1 MVAERVTRFVVRRLL
16 QSVVLLFGISLIT
29 FTISHLAPGGPETL
43 LEDPTISPDYLARVR
58 ADYGLDQPLPVQ
70 YVKWVGSLA
79 TLNFGRSFED
89 NRPVIDKIF
98 ERVPATLELS
108 LAGLALGLLGI
119 PLGVQAALHRGS
131 TIDAAVRVFTVIG
144 QALPHWW
151 LGLMLIIFTAP
162 FGIFPLGGIV
172 DPNRPDDILGRLHHL
187 ALPATI
193 TAMTGWIVFSRFVR
207 SELLDVLGQDYLR
220 TAYAKGLSRSVA
232 IRRHGLRNA
241 LLPVITLLGS
251 SLAPLFSG
259 AVLFETVF
267 SWPGMGRLAVT
278 AAFRRDY
285 PTVMAVTVLIAVLV
299 ILGNLLADIAYGY
312 ADPRVRYD

>member
-1 MVAERVTRFVVRRLL
+1 VTRFVARRLL
-16 QSVVLLFGISLIT
+16 QSVFLLLGISLIT

-43 LEDPTISPDYLARVR
+43 IEDPTISPEYLARLR

-70 YVKWVGSLA
+70 YLRWVANLA
-79 TLNFGRSFED
+79 SFNFGRSFED
-89 NRPVIDKIF
+89 NRPVLDKIL

-108 LAGLALGLLGI
+108 LAGLILGLLGI
-119 PLGVQAALHRGS
+119 PLGIQAALHRG
-131 TIDAAVRVFTVIG
+131 TFIDGAVRVFTVIG

-151 LGLMLIIFTAP
+151 LGLIVIILTAP
-162 FGIFPLGGIV
+162 FGIFPLGGIS
-172 DPNRPDDILGRLHHL
+172 DPDRPNDLASRLHHL
-187 ALPATI
+187 VLPALI

-207 SELLDVLGQDYLR
+207 SELLEVLGQDYVR
-220 TAYAKGLSRSVA
+220 TARGKGLSSSLVL
-232 IRRHGLRNA
+232 RHGLRNA
-241 LLPVITLLGS
+241 LLPVITLLGN

-285 PTVMAVTVLIAVLV
+285 PTVMALTVLVAALV
-299 ILGNLLADIAYGY
+299 IVGNLLADIAYGY